1 MFTVGLISKE
11 CIKTYSYDSLEEA
24 RKYLKSW
31 KNVFICNN
39 SVESYT
45 TIIEKDRCGTIE
57 SAKYIFRLEHSLDL
71 YYMFLSKNK
80 N

>member
-1 MFTVGLISKE
+1 MFTVGLISKD
-11 CIKTYSYDSLEEA
+11 CVKTYNYASLEEA
-24 RKYLKSW
+24 RRELENW

-39 SVESYT
+39 SVDSYT
-45 TIIEKDRCGTIE
+45 TIIEKDRCDTIK
-57 SAKYIFRLEHSLDL
+57 SVNYIFRLEHSLDL